1 MLTVQEPAGFET
13 VIPKDPAAMVRE
25 VAEKAESLKVA
36 VVEEKGLN
44 QVAVVVATTAEK
56 AESPQ
61 EPARSP
67 PQVLSVSKQ
76 I

>member
-1 MLTVQEPAGFET
+1 M
-13 VIPKDPAAMVRE
+13 
-25 VAEKAESLKVA
+25 AEKAESLKVA